1 MQSRGIFPSVAGTKN
16 TNENVEGMGGLRE
29 RIKSTQS
36 HGTGEGV
43 VQQLRGKETGDSRMF
58 FQCSA
63 PPLSP
68 IMRGSGS
75 SQSQYPVVLT
85 DEVAVGYNSTLPTDS
100 SAETTEIFINIR
112 NKKAVGR
119 AIPGCLIQWLK
130 DFNTDPGTFY
140 LPTWPVSGSV

>member
-1 MQSRGIFPSVAGTKN
+1 
-16 TNENVEGMGGLRE
+16 
-29 RIKSTQS
+29 
-36 HGTGEGV
+36 
-43 VQQLRGKETGDSRMF
+43 MF

-63 PPLSP
+63 PPLTP